1 MNGKNTED
9 TLTTVRSTSAW
20 IFPRILSFME
30 LDLTT
35 FNSIHQETWLQPD
48 WPIKETKQRMLGIK

>member
-9 TLTTVRSTSAW
+9 MLATVRITFVW

-35 FNSIHQETWLQPD
+35 FNSIHQET
-48 WPIKETKQRMLGIK
+48 